1 MRFTVEPWSPEYAAP
16 FDSDA
21 APEPGA
27 PPAAEVDERVE
38 AEPAEWTPK
47 PPPHG
52 AVPAKRVMFVD
63 GVQRIDAW
71 VWVAAEDGTVRPGIC
86 ASYAAGVV
94 CCDGR
99 ADVPDIEVRRGL
111 FSAAP
116 VEPINARRVVYRP
129 YGATGE
135 SVDQLRHAVQQR
147 MGELEADL
155 ARRCGP
161 ADLIV
166 LDGPLRG
173 RQNVPDAIGF
183 VKSHQQRYLSDP
195 AHAVVGR
202 LGAGERTPLF
212 LMTTS
217 WTRYSW
223 YLRLPGPAAQPWSSV
238 VRCEASA
245 DLSAAE
251 ATRVADRAA
260 ATLPMFASAAH
271 KDPRAPQNLYPIGG
285 LERALRH
292 RLGDPAL
299 LYRELRQAASR
310 PRSAAAAPAG

>member
-21 APEPGA
+21 EPGA
-27 PPAAEVDERVE
+27 QPQADVDERVE
-38 AEPAEWTPK
+38 AEPAAWAPK
-47 PPPHG
+47 RPAVGTG
-52 AVPAKRVMFVD
+52 AAGRVMFVD

-71 VWVAAEDGTVRPGIC
+71 VWVSADDGTVRPGIC

-116 VEPINARRVVYRP
+116 VQPINARRVVYRP

-173 RQNVPDAIGF
+173 RQNVPGAVGF
-183 VKSHQQRYLSDP
+183 IKSHQQRYLSDP
-195 AHAVVGR
+195 THAVVGR
-202 LGAGERTPLF
+202 LAAGERTPLF

-223 YLRLPGPAAQPWSSV
+223 YLRLPGPTAQPWSSV

-245 DLSAAE
+245 DLSASE
-251 ATRVADRAA
+251 AVAVADLVS
-260 ATLPMFASAAH
+260 ATLPRFASAAH

-299 LYRELRQAASR
+299 LYRELRGAAAR
-310 PRSAAAAPAG
+310 PPSAAAAPAG

>member
-1 MRFTVEPWSPEYAAP
+1 MNFTIEPWSPDYAAP
-16 FDSDA
+16 FDADVA
-21 APEPGA
+21 EPGA
-27 PPAAEVDERVE
+27 APVADVDEQVETPAADWAPRVPG
-38 AEPAEWTPK
+38 PAP
-47 PPPHG
+47 
-52 AVPAKRVMFVD
+52 VPDTILFVD

-71 VWVAAEDGTVRPGIC
+71 VWVRTADGGVRPGIC
-86 ASYAAGVV
+86 ASYAAGIT
-94 CCDGR
+94 CCDGKAR
-99 ADVPDIEVRRGL
+99 VADVEVRRGL

-135 SVDQLRHAVQQR
+135 TPDQLRHAVQQR
-147 MGELEADL
+147 MGELEVEL
-155 ARRCGP
+155 ARKCGP

-166 LDGPLRG
+166 VDGPLRG
-173 RQNVPDAIGF
+173 RQNVPGAAGF
-183 VKSHQQRYLSDP
+183 IKTHNVRYLSES

-202 LGAGERTPLF
+202 LAAGQRTPLF

-223 YLRLPGPAAQPWSSV
+223 YLRLPGPDAQPWSGI

-245 DLSAAE
+245 DQP
-251 ATRVADRAA
+251 VADAIAVADATA
-260 ATLPMFASAAH
+260 ATLPRFASKPH

-285 LERALRH
+285 LERMLKH

-299 LYRELRQAASR
+299 LYRELRSAAHGS
-310 PRSAAAAPAG
+310 RSAAAAPAG